1 MKKVIS
7 LVIAIA
13 VMVSLF
19 IVPVSAAEQ
28 VIDLSTLDTYN
39 FPAAGIND
47 VVGFHFATGGQSGD
61 YSLGTLD
68 LSGYNMM
75 VVTYRNGVQPGDSVA
90 DIELL
95 NGANEQVG
103 ILETEG
109 SGGWSS
115 EIIGYID
122 ISAVTSTSDTY
133 SFKLLSGPNGSWIT
147 GVKLT
152 TDTGVSSVITTASA
166 IKAGETKLT
175 QDIKGTLIA
184 SSGTYVID
192 LAGCT
197 WSNTSGLALNV
208 NGADVTIIDSVGG
221 GKIIVTQN
229 DAIEVNS
236 GKLTAKGVT
245 IVSDNSGGDA
255 LFVNGGTTV
264 VEDCTLYAKKAG
276 IDVSQNG
283 NSATITVKGGTFA
296 GTYSA
301 AEDRTCAIE
310 FRNNDK
316 TLTLSGDIT
325 FTNDLILRRN
335 ECTKALTEVI
345 TAGTNSEITY
355 GEDASVA
362 GYDNYI
368 ANTISY
374 TYTGSTEPD
383 GPADPSDPADPSEPS
398 DPADPSEPGTPDK
411 DVEIDINALPD
422 ASEFKAAGYEDKVLI
437 VSKELSL
444 GTHNLKGCKKIV
456 LSYGADK
463 SAPLG
468 DHDVYIKDASG
479 NVIGKARLT
488 ASSSNWA
495 SSSQDV
501 VIEIDS
507 DYNGEIFVAKDEF
520 GHQIAVSAAKLVYT
534 AGSDVPTGDV
544 LPFVIL
550 IAAAALVV
558 TILSKKRAF

>member
-1 MKKVIS
+1 M
-7 LVIAIA
+7 
-13 VMVSLF
+13 
-19 IVPVSAAEQ
+19 
-28 VIDLSTLDTYN
+28 
-39 FPAAGIND
+39 
-47 VVGFHFATGGQSGD
+47 GD
-61 YSLGTLD
+61 GSLGTLD

-75 VVTYRNGVQPGDSVA
+75 VVTYRNGAPASEQVA
-90 DIELL
+90 DLELV
-95 NGANEQVG
+95 NSANDVIG
-103 ILETEG
+103 VLETVP
-109 SGGWSS
+109 SGGWGS
-115 EIIGYID
+115 EAIGYIN

-133 SFKLLSGPNGSWIT
+133 KFVLKSGPNGSWIT

-152 TDTGVSSVITTASA
+152 TDTSISSALTNANA
-166 IKAGETKLT
+166 IVEGETKLT
-175 QDIKGTLIA
+175 QDITGTLVA

-192 LAGCT
+192 LAGYT
-197 WSNTSGLALNV
+197 WKNSTAVALNV

-355 GEDASVA
+355 GEDASVE

-398 DPADPSEPGTPDK
+398 DPTDPSEPGTPDK

-422 ASEFKAAGYEDKVLI
+422 ASEFKAAGYEDKVLL

-479 NVIGKARLT
+479 NVISKARLT

-534 AGSDVPTGDV
+534 AGSNATTGDV

>member
-13 VMVSLF
+13 VMVSMF
-19 IVPVSAAEQ
+19 IIPVSAAEQ
-28 VIDLSTLDTYN
+28 VIDMSTLQAYN
-39 FPAAGIND
+39 FPAAGQND
-47 VVGFHFATGGQSGD
+47 VIGLHFATGGEMGD
-61 YSLGTLD
+61 GSLGTLD

-75 VVTYRNGVQPGDSVA
+75 VVTYRNGAPASDQVA
-90 DIELL
+90 DLELV
-95 NGANEQVG
+95 NSANDVIG
-103 ILETEG
+103 VLETVP
-109 SGGWSS
+109 SGGWGS
-115 EIIGYID
+115 EAIGYIN

-133 SFKLLSGPNGSWIT
+133 KFVLKPGPNGSWIT

-152 TDTGVSSVITTASA
+152 TDTSISSALTNANA
-166 IKAGETKLT
+166 IVEGETKLT
-175 QDIKGTLIA
+175 QDITGTLVA

-192 LAGCT
+192 LAGYT
-197 WSNTSGLALNV
+197 WKNSTAVALNV

-229 DAIEVNS
+229 DAIEVNI

-264 VEDCTLYAKKAG
+264 VENCTLYAKKAG

-301 AEDRTCAIE
+301 EEVRTCAIE

-316 TLTLSGDIT
+316 TVTLSGDIK

-355 GEDASVA
+355 GEDASVE

-383 GPADPSDPADPSEPS
+383 GPTDPSDPADPSEPS
-398 DPADPSEPGTPDK
+398 DPTDPSEPGTPDK

-422 ASEFKAAGYEDKVLI
+422 ASEYKAAGYEDKVLI
-437 VSKELSL
+437 VNKELSL

-488 ASSSNWA
+488 ASSINWA
-495 SSSQDV
+495 GGSQDV
-501 VIEIDS
+501 AIEIDS

-520 GHQIAVSAAKLVYT
+520 GHQIAVSAAKLVYA
-534 AGSDVPTGDV
+534 AGSDVATGDV
-544 LPFVIL
+544 MPFVIL
-550 IAAAALVV
+550 IAAAAFVV

>member
-19 IVPVSAAEQ
+19 VIPVSAAEQ

-47 VVGFHFATGGQSGD
+47 VVGFHFATGGTQGD
-61 YSLGTLD
+61 GSLGTLD

-75 VVTYRNGVQPGDSVA
+75 VVTYRNGVEPGIGVA
-90 DIELL
+90 DIALL

-115 EIIGYID
+115 ETIGYID

-152 TDTGVSSVITTASA
+152 TDTGASSVITTASA
-166 IKAGETKLT
+166 IKEGETKLT

-221 GKIIVTQN
+221 GKIIVTAN

-236 GKLTAKGVT
+236 GSLTAKGVT
-245 IVSDNSGGDA
+245 IISDNSGGDA

-264 VEDCTLYAKKAG
+264 VENCTLYAKKAG

-283 NSATITVKGGTFA
+283 SSATITVKGGTFA

-301 AEDRTCAIE
+301 EEVRTCAIE
-310 FRNNDK
+310 IRNNDK
-316 TLTLSGDIT
+316 TLTLTGDIT

-335 ECTKALTEVI
+335 ECTKALADVI
-345 TAGTNSEITY
+345 IAGTNSEITY
-355 GEDASVA
+355 GEDATIE
-362 GYDNYI
+362 GHDNYI

-383 GPADPSDPADPSEPS
+383 GPADPSDPADPSEPT
-398 DPADPSEPGTPDK
+398 DPSEPGTPDK
-411 DVEIDINALPD
+411 DVEIDINALPG
-422 ASEFKAAGYEDKVLI
+422 ASEYKAAGYEDKVLI
-437 VSKELSL
+437 VNKELSL

-488 ASSSNWA
+488 ASSINWA
-495 SSSQDV
+495 GGSQDV
-501 VIEIDS
+501 AIEINS

-520 GHQIAVSAAKLVYT
+520 GHQIAVSAAKLVYA
-534 AGSDVPTGDV
+534 AGSDVATGDV
-544 LPFVIL
+544 MPFVIL
-550 IAAAALVV
+550 IAAAAFVV